1 VSTKPERATRITGTA
16 ALSLLLL
23 AGCAQLP
30 ADMDSDSPASLERVE
45 LAQVP
50 FVPQEDQQCG
60 PASLAMVLQ
69 AAGRKVTAEELSPQV
84 YLPGREGSLQVE
96 MLAATRRQGLVAYPL
111 EGGLEALY
119 AEVAAGNPVV
129 VLQNLGLSWLPV
141 WHYAVVIGFDRGLGE
156 ILLHSGTTPRMGMSA
171 GVFARTWKRS
181 QEWAMLALPPDRLPA
196 TAMPERYIRAVI
208 ALEKTGQTTAAHRAY
223 ATAAKTWPESLVA
236 WMGLGNTAYALKD
249 LPRAERAFREASV
262 RHPESAEAFNNL
274 AQVLADQRRYR
285 EAMAAA
291 RKAVSLG
298 GPHAAASR
306 NTLES
311 ISAKTRSR

>member
-1 VSTKPERATRITGTA
+1 MKRSRAARFSGMA
-16 ALSLLLL
+16 GLFLFLL

-30 ADMDSDSPASLERVE
+30 ADMDSESPTSLGRVE
-45 LAQVP
+45 IGNVP

-111 EGGLEALY
+111 EGGLAALY

-129 VLQNLGLSWLPV
+129 VLQNLGLSWIPV
-141 WHYAVVIGFDRGLGE
+141 WHYAVVIGFDQGLGE
-156 ILLHSGTTPRMGMSA
+156 VLLHSGTTSRLGMSA
-171 GVFARTWKRS
+171 GVFSRTWKRS
-181 QEWAMLALPPDRLPA
+181 QEWAMLALPPERLPA
-196 TAMPERYIRAVI
+196 TATPERYIGAVI
-208 ALEKTGQTTAAHRAY
+208 ALEKTGQTDAAQRAY
-223 ATAAKTWPESLVA
+223 ATAAKAWPDSLVA

-285 EAMAAA
+285 EAIAAA
-291 RKAVSLG
+291 RVAVNLG
-298 GPHAAASR
+298 GPHAAASLS
-306 NTLES
+306 TLES
-311 ISAKTRSR
+311 IRAKTRRR

>member
-1 VSTKPERATRITGTA
+1 VSTRPKRAIRRAQIA

-30 ADMDSDSPASLERVE
+30 QDRGDGAPGSLERVE

-50 FVPQEDQQCG
+50 FIAQEDQQCG

-96 MLAATRRQGLVAYPL
+96 MLAATRRQGLVAYPI
-111 EGGLEALY
+111 EGGLKALY

-141 WHYAVVIGFDRGLGE
+141 WHYAVVIGFDGGLGE
-156 ILLHSGTTPRMGMSA
+156 ILLHSGTTPRMGMSTA
-171 GVFARTWKRS
+171 VFARTWKRS
-181 QEWAMLALPPDRLPA
+181 EEWAMLALPPDLLPA
-196 TAMPERYIRAVI
+196 TAMPERYIRAVV
-208 ALEKTGQTTAAHRAY
+208 ALEKTGQTGAAHRAY
-223 ATAAKTWPESLVA
+223 ATAAKAWPDNLVA

-249 LPRAERAFREASV
+249 LARAERAFREASI

-274 AQVLADQRRYR
+274 AHVLADQRRYR
-285 EAMAAA
+285 EAMVAA